1 MRTGKKL
8 LALLLTLSMALSLTV
23 TAAAAEE
30 NGGVTILYTNDI
42 HTYIDQDLTYSL
54 VAAYK
59 DSLENALL
67 VDAGDHIQ
75 GTAYGG
81 MDQGATIIQLMNA
94 AGYDLATL
102 GNHEFDYDMEGCMA
116 AIQAAD
122 FPYVSCNFYH
132 EADGVRGENV
142 LDSYQVFEVGGV
154 SVAIVGITTPESFTK
169 STPAYF
175 QDDNG
180 DYIYG
185 IAGGPDGEELYDA
198 IQEAVDAASAEAD
211 YVIALGHLGV
221 DESSQPWTSR
231 EVIANTTGLDVF
243 IDGHSHTALPMEEVT
258 DEGGGAVILTQTGS
272 YLDAVGQLT
281 IAADGTIT
289 TELLTAEDL
298 SGLTPDPE
306 VKALE
311 DAWISEIDEQ
321 LGQVIGYAEV
331 TLDNYDAEGSR
342 LVRKQETNTGDF
354 AADALYYLFDSMGM
368 DVDVAV
374 MNGGGIRN
382 GAVTGEITYQTCK
395 EIHTFGNVACLITV
409 TGQQLLDALEW
420 GAKDMTADGAVENGG
435 FLHVS
440 GLRYTVNTAI
450 PSTVQQ
456 DELGVWTGGP
466 TGGYRVTAVE
476 VLNNE
481 TGVYEPLSLTG
492 VYNLAGYN
500 YTLRNLGDGFAMFD
514 GAVNVLDYVAE
525 DYMVLADYLQS
536 FPVDEATGLPTISV
550 GSQYADVNGS
560 GRITIVHEP
569 VGYADVAEGAW
580 YAGAVSYVTANGLM
594 AGATETTFAPNA
606 PITGADLTAA
616 DLTAALNAIAPA
628 EAETGGQSVTREAL
642 AALLWIRAG
651 SPAAGADLSAFSD
664 ADSISGENRT
674 AMAWAVSQG
683 LLAGYGNG
691 TLGPDGILTRAQAA
705 TVVMRLHQAVLS
717 EGGLALPNDS
727 QQTAVQWERQFTVV
741 IDPGHGGRQPGAH
754 YSGVSEKEINLAVAL
769 KLENLLTARGY
780 QVVMTRSDDTGI
792 GLYERAELANA
803 SGADLFVSLHSNA
816 MVGRNWLRAS
826 RPLSARPPAGLTVV
840 YVVRILWCSGR
851 LT

>member
-116 AIQAAD
+116 AIQEAD

-180 DYIYG
+180 DYIYGIAGGPDGEELYDAYG

-331 TLDNYDAEGSR
+331 TLDSR
-342 LVRKQETNTGDF
+342 RPTPATLPPT
-354 AADALYYLFDSMGM
+354 
-368 DVDVAV
+368 
-374 MNGGGIRN
+374 
-382 GAVTGEITYQTCK
+382 
-395 EIHTFGNVACLITV
+395 
-409 TGQQLLDALEW
+409 
-420 GAKDMTADGAVENGG
+420 
-435 FLHVS
+435 
-440 GLRYTVNTAI
+440 
-450 PSTVQQ
+450 PST
-456 DELGVWTGGP
+456 T
-466 TGGYRVTAVE
+466 
-476 VLNNE
+476 
-481 TGVYEPLSLTG
+481 SLT
-492 VYNLAGYN
+492 
-500 YTLRNLGDGFAMFD
+500 
-514 GAVNVLDYVAE
+514 
-525 DYMVLADYLQS
+525 
-536 FPVDEATGLPTISV
+536 
-550 GSQYADVNGS
+550 
-560 GRITIVHEP
+560 
-569 VGYADVAEGAW
+569 
-580 YAGAVSYVTANGLM
+580 
-594 AGATETTFAPNA
+594 
-606 PITGADLTAA
+606 
-616 DLTAALNAIAPA
+616 
-628 EAETGGQSVTREAL
+628 
-642 AALLWIRAG
+642 
-651 SPAAGADLSAFSD
+651 
-664 ADSISGENRT
+664 
-674 AMAWAVSQG
+674 AWAWMWMW
-683 LLAGYGNG
+683 
-691 TLGPDGILTRAQAA
+691 P
-705 TVVMRLHQAVLS
+705 
-717 EGGLALPNDS
+717 
-727 QQTAVQWERQFTVV
+727 
-741 IDPGHGGRQPGAH
+741 
-754 YSGVSEKEINLAVAL
+754 
-769 KLENLLTARGY
+769 
-780 QVVMTRSDDTGI
+780 
-792 GLYERAELANA
+792 
-803 SGADLFVSLHSNA
+803 
-816 MVGRNWLRAS
+816 
-826 RPLSARPPAGLTVV
+826 
-840 YVVRILWCSGR
+840 
-851 LT
+851 